1 MSFSIGGIA
10 SGLDTNTIISQ
21 LMEVEKLPLT
31 RMENNKS
38 VINAKQD
45 VFRSVNSKLSKLRD
59 LAFDL
64 SQVST
69 FRVSTA
75 QSSDETTV
83 NVHSS
88 SATVEGAYEI
98 EVEKLAKAQAVHS
111 QSFAKS
117 DTVDA
122 SFLTQSLTIRN
133 GDQTVDITLEAT
145 ENNTYGELLN
155 QISQKI
161 NAANVGLNASVI
173 ETSSGNISLV
183 LTSKETGS
191 EHRMVFG
198 TEADGSKIVF
208 EDQGLLSAL
217 GIQQDG
223 NEVAEQN
230 VSQQYQDAVFTVN
243 GLEVTRST
251 NRISDVIDG
260 VSFQLNKESSSAIIE
275 VTQDHEQVA
284 DKIEEFVN
292 AYNDVVSSIRGLI
305 EKDGALQGDSTLR
318 DLDTQLYRMVTRFV
332 PEAAEGFQTLEQIGI
347 SIDKGKYKD
356 LTGLMDLDK
365 DLLLQKLNE
374 DSDAV
379 MGLFRNDGGIAK
391 TLDDELKV
399 WTNSVDGIITEKI
412 KGYDSQV
419 KFIDERIE
427 QMNLRLEQK
436 EEQLRRKFT
445 AMEVALANLQAQQ
458 TWLSSQL
465 STLQTP
471 SSSS

>member
-198 TEADGSKIVF
+198 HGS
-208 EDQGLLSAL
+208 GW
-217 GIQQDG
+217 
-223 NEVAEQN
+223 EQN
-230 VSQQYQDAVFTVN
+230 
-243 GLEVTRST
+243 
-251 NRISDVIDG
+251 
-260 VSFQLNKESSSAIIE
+260 
-275 VTQDHEQVA
+275 
-284 DKIEEFVN
+284 
-292 AYNDVVSSIRGLI
+292 
-305 EKDGALQGDSTLR
+305 
-318 DLDTQLYRMVTRFV
+318 RF
-332 PEAAEGFQTLEQIGI
+332 
-347 SIDKGKYKD
+347 
-356 LTGLMDLDK
+356 
-365 DLLLQKLNE
+365 
-374 DSDAV
+374 
-379 MGLFRNDGGIAK
+379 
-391 TLDDELKV
+391 
-399 WTNSVDGIITEKI
+399 
-412 KGYDSQV
+412 
-419 KFIDERIE
+419 
-427 QMNLRLEQK
+427 
-436 EEQLRRKFT
+436 
-445 AMEVALANLQAQQ
+445 
-458 TWLSSQL
+458 
-465 STLQTP
+465 
-471 SSSS
+471 